1 MNERGGRT
9 AAEWVTLVASLVVLA
24 AVVGAIVAQ
33 HGSKDPPAPVAVVDT
48 VRAVGDAHHV
58 EVTVRNDGDD
68 TAEDVQVLA
77 SLEVDGET
85 TDADQVIDFLAGDE
99 EEQLVFVFADDPA
112 DGELTVEVSG
122 FTVP

>member
-1 MNERGGRT
+1 VNGRGGRT
-9 AAEWVTLVASLVVLA
+9 AAEWMTLVGSLVVLA
-24 AVVGAIVAQ
+24 AVVVAIVAQ
-33 HGSKDPPAPVAVVDT
+33 HGDKGPPAPVAVVDA
-48 VRAVGDAHHV
+48 VRSVGDAHHV

-77 SLEVDGET
+77 SLEVEGET

-112 DGELTVEVSG
+112 DGELTVGVTG

>member
-9 AAEWVTLVASLVVLA
+9 AAEWVTLVASLLVLA
-24 AVVGAIVAQ
+24 VVVAAIVAQ
-33 HGSKDPPAPVAVVDT
+33 HGSKAPPAPVAVVDA
-48 VRAVGDAHHV
+48 VRSVGDAHHV

-77 SLEVDGET
+77 SLEVEGET

-112 DGELTVEVSG
+112 DGELTVEVTG